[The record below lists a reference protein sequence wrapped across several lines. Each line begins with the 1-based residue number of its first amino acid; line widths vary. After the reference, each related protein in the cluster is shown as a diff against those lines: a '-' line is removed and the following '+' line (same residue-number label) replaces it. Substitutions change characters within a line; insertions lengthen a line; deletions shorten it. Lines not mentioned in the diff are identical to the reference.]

1 MNKAY
6 FVSIINIYFHEP
18 YSSLVNGMIFGVQL
32 TSNRDFQTELRN
44 VGLIHI
50 VVLSGMNIS
59 IVATFISSIT
69 SRFSK
74 LSSSLI
80 TILIITLYA
89 YFVGLEA
96 PIVRSLI
103 MGVFTHVSFIY
114 GKRATALYLLFVAG
128 LCSILIWPEWIK
140 SLSFYLSYGATLGL
154 LLFCRHSQPSSDV
167 SRLKLLKYYF
177 IDELYTSLA
186 AQVFTIP
193 IIFYYFR
200 QISLIS
206 PLANIMVAWSILP
219 ISIFGMLAAFLG
231 GIDYYIGLPFA
242 VITYGFAAYIV
253 IVVHLLSSLPFSA
266 VNF

>member
-1 MNKAY
+1 
-6 FVSIINIYFHEP
+6 
-18 YSSLVNGMIFGVQL
+18 
-32 TSNRDFQTELRN
+32 
-44 VGLIHI
+44 
-50 VVLSGMNIS
+50 MNIS

-140 SLSFYLSYGATLGL
+140 SLSFTYPTVRLWDYFSFVAT
-154 LLFCRHSQPSSDV
+154 H
-167 SRLKLLKYYF
+167 
-177 IDELYTSLA
+177 
-186 AQVFTIP
+186 
-193 IIFYYFR
+193 
-200 QISLIS
+200 S
-206 PLANIMVAWSILP
+206 PLLMCLDS
-219 ISIFGMLAAFLG
+219 
-231 GIDYYIGLPFA
+231 
-242 VITYGFAAYIV
+242 
-253 IVVHLLSSLPFSA
+253 
-266 VNF
+266 NF

>member
-1 MNKAY
+1 M
-6 FVSIINIYFHEP
+6 
-18 YSSLVNGMIFGVQL
+18 
-32 TSNRDFQTELRN
+32 
-44 VGLIHI
+44 
-50 VVLSGMNIS
+50 
-59 IVATFISSIT
+59 
-69 SRFSK
+69 
-74 LSSSLI
+74 
-80 TILIITLYA
+80 
-89 YFVGLEA
+89 
-96 PIVRSLI
+96 
-103 MGVFTHVSFIY
+103 
-114 GKRATALYLLFVAG
+114 
-128 LCSILIWPEWIK
+128 
-140 SLSFYLSYGATLGL
+140 
-154 LLFCRHSQPSSDV
+154 